1 MKLRGVLDKAFGN
14 FISLRGYASMGDL
27 EKISVADD
35 SYQRDLITEHKQEM
49 VDFLNSGEF
58 LFFPE
63 VILGAV
69 LEPDDGNMDNVTRL
83 NQSFENDDSFKLNFD
98 QFRLQ
103 YSVTKSKITGN
114 KYEYF
119 RRTTLSILDQE
130 VAKDTFRKFNR
141 IDGNHRLSATE
152 EGDKFK
158 DYNIPFCLVFFR
170 TKTESDRFS
179 RALFHNIN
187 YKHTPLTMEQSL
199 TLILDDEKLF
209 PDEKLKND
217 ASFGLSYYLAR
228 KLNNNIADLSF
239 LPHIKSTLEK
249 SPRTFYLNL
258 FNYLLKTEVVEKD
271 EISIERVKKSLITV
285 NAIYGTDLN
294 LKNGTNSRILEAFL
308 FYQIKDENQDENRS
322 TSFKNWIIENH
333 IYAIKEPEILPKHDT
348 NELVAVFDKVME
360 SRKRTIFIS
369 MQFCDDT
376 KQNYEA
382 IKNAVY
388 DINNELKLDLKLR
401 EIRMDDFDKGYS
413 YKINDEI
420 LGLVEGCGYLIADL
434 SLGNKNVYHEIGYLM
449 GLNQG
454 QLKSQN
460 NFILLHNKKT
470 TNSDFNKDVGFNLK
484 EHKIL
489 IIDET
494 NDLRNQIKEQI
505 KKYYGF

>member
-1 MKLRGVLDKAFGN
+1 MKLRGVLDRAFGN
-14 FISLRGYASMGDL
+14 FISLRGYAAMGDL
-27 EKISVADD
+27 EKLSVADD
-35 SYQRDLITEHKQEM
+35 SFQRDLITEHKQEM

-83 NQSFENDDSFKLNFD
+83 YQSFEDDDSFNLNFD
-98 QFRLQ
+98 QFKLQ

-119 RRTTLSILDQE
+119 RRTTLSISDKE
-130 VAKDTFRKFNR
+130 MAKDKFRKFNR
-141 IDGNHRLSATE
+141 IDGNHRLTATKE
-152 EGDKFK
+152 DLKFW
-158 DYNIPFCLVFFR
+158 DYNIPFCLVLFR
-170 TKTESDRFS
+170 NKTESDRFS

-187 YKHTPLTMEQSL
+187 YKHIPLTMEQSL
-199 TLILDDEKLF
+199 KLILDDETLF
-209 PDEKLKND
+209 PDEKLKNES
-217 ASFGLSYYLAR
+217 SFGWSYYLAR
-228 KLNNNIADLSF
+228 KLNKDITDLSF

-249 SPRTFYLNL
+249 SQRTFCLNL
-258 FNYLLKTEVVEKD
+258 FNYLLKTEVVKKD
-271 EISIERVKKSLITV
+271 DNSIAVVKDSLVTV
-285 NAIYGTDLN
+285 NAIYGIDSN
-294 LKNGTNSRILEAFL
+294 LENSNNSRILEAFL
-308 FYQIKDENQDENRS
+308 FYQIKDNNLS
-322 TSFKNWIIENH
+322 TSFKNWTIENH
-333 IYAIKEPEILPKHDT
+333 IYAIEEPEILQKHNT
-348 NELVAVFDKVME
+348 NELVSVFDRVME

-369 MQFCDDT
+369 MQFCEDT

-382 IKNAVY
+382 IKNAVE
-388 DINNELKLDLKLR
+388 DINSELKLDLKLR
-401 EIRMDDFDKGYS
+401 EIRMDHFDKGYS

-454 QLKSQN
+454 KLKKQN

-470 TNSDFNKDVGFNLK
+470 TNSNFDKDVGFNLK

-489 IIDET
+489 ITDET